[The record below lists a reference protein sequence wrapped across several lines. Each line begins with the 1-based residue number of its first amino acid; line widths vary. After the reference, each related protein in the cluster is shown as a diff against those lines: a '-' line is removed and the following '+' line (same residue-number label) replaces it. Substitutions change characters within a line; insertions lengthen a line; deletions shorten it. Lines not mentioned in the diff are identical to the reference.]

1 MNYEHIIW
9 DWNGTV
15 IDDARLCVQ
24 ILNDELLK
32 RGLPVINLEFYQENF
47 SFPVNL
53 FYKKIGLPSMGIRY
67 EELNLVFITQY
78 KKYCYFCNLHA
89 DVQFVLNKLT
99 NAGVAQSVLSA
110 GKETDIIE
118 FVKYFKLLHCFSTIS
133 GVRNIRA
140 SGKKEISESHRQ
152 KIRCSTDKILLIGD
166 TVHDLEIADHLGI
179 DCILFSN
186 GHNSHDVL
194 LAKTSRVINSYEKLL
209 QFIS

>member
-32 RGLPVINLEFYQENF
+32 RGLPVIDFKYYQENF

-53 FYKKIGLPSMGIRY
+53 FYKKIGLPSMGNRY
-67 EELNLVFITQY
+67 DELNLIFITKY
-78 KKYCYFCNLHA
+78 KENYRFCNLHTN
-89 DVQFVLNKLT
+89 VQFVLNKLT
-99 NAGVAQSVLSA
+99 NLGVEQSVLSA
-110 GKETDIIE
+110 GKETDITE
-118 FVKYFKLLHCFSTIS
+118 FVEYFRLLHCFSTVS

-140 SGKKEISESHRQ
+140 SGKKEISEYHRQ
-152 KIRCSTDKILLIGD
+152 MIRCSTDKILLVGD